1 MLHWNGKKHCRI
13 RVLLDTG
20 CSTPLISN
28 TLTDKQNIPCLKHE
42 PCIDIRNF
50 SGDTV
55 AGAGER
61 YTEPLLLQHRK
72 HHTQE
77 VFEVA
82 PLEPNVD
89 VFLPFWWIAKHN
101 PQGAWDSAKLRFS
114 TPHCLQNCTHHTAT
128 KLSFSLDQSVLLHP
142 EARVI
147 GYVAAM
153 SSNPLDLV
161 PEEFRQF
168 LDIMGKEAADALP
181 AHSSYDHEIRLKE
194 GEKPPWGP
202 IYPLSEIELGA
213 LREYLKEM
221 LSTGKIRRST
231 SSAGAPILFVP
242 KPHGRGLRLCV
253 DYRGINRITI
263 PNRYPLPLMQELQD
277 RIQGAQFFT
286 KIDLKNGY
294 HLVRIKEGE
303 EWKTA
308 FRTRYGLYEFLVM
321 PFGLTNAP
329 ATFQDM
335 MNHIFRDMIDLG
347 LLVYIDDLLIYA
359 KTKEE
364 HDGIVKEVLQRL
376 RVNRLAISADKC
388 AWRQSEV
395 EFLGYVIG
403 REGIKMSEEK
413 VKGVLEW
420 RSPAS
425 LVETQAF
432 LGFANFYRRFIKDYS
447 RVARPITELTKKSAK
462 DWKWTPEAEQ
472 AFTELKNRFTS
483 APILAHF
490 DPEQPVIVETDAS
503 DFALGSILSQRN
515 KENRLHP
522 VAFHSRKFTSAEI
535 NYEIHDKELLAI
547 VDSFKHW
554 RRYLEGAAHQ
564 VQVFSDHQNLEYF
577 TTTKVLNRRQARWA
591 QELAGIDFKIYYRP
605 GSKNGKPDALSR
617 RSEYRPEKGGSES
630 QPITT
635 VLHKSHF
642 AESESIQLAGTANTL
657 REGTALIISAA
668 RLGSLPARKWTKE
681 FLDLVRKE
689 GKKDPDYRKAL
700 EDLEM
705 EVAAQEEPVLNG
717 WMAEEGGVA
726 VQAGPVPKG
735 RKAKEEEPKSSR
747 REGVLGL
754 EDGCVYRK
762 GMLWIPD
769 NKNLIRQILESE
781 HNTKVAGHM
790 GQDKTIEL
798 IRRNFWWPKMD
809 DEIIDFV
816 RSCLQ
821 CQKNKAARHQPYGLL
836 TPMELPYAP
845 WQSIA
850 MDFITD
856 LPLSEQCDQLWVV
869 IDRFTKMAHFIPLPK
884 NGKTA
889 SDLAR
894 IFAREVWRHHG
905 LPSDI
910 VSDRDSRFTSAIWQE
925 FLKQSGIRPRMSTAF
940 HPQTDGQTERLNQ
953 TIEAYLRAFVSY
965 EQDDWVSLLPMAEF
979 AYNNSTTNATDM
991 SPFYANYGF
1000 HPTATNPSAV
1010 LPLNPASFAYGHW
1023 MHAIHGEAQKVL
1035 AKTQERMRR
1044 YADPYRKEPPVYQVG
1059 DLVMLNGK
1067 NIQTRRPSRKLDHK
1081 SHGPF
1086 QIERIISPLA
1096 VKLTLPRKWRIHDVF
1111 HVSLVEPY
1119 RVGNLQPAPDPSRTL
1134 READDVENSAEYD
1147 VDQIMGSTKKGRRV
1161 LYLVKWRDYPDRRD
1175 WTNEPFDNFSSE
1187 GALEELREFHRRNPT
1202 APRDYRLK
1210 D

>member
-1 MLHWNGKKHCRI
+1 
-13 RVLLDTG
+13 
-20 CSTPLISN
+20 
-28 TLTDKQNIPCLKHE
+28 
-42 PCIDIRNF
+42 
-50 SGDTV
+50 
-55 AGAGER
+55 
-61 YTEPLLLQHRK
+61 
-72 HHTQE
+72 
-77 VFEVA
+77 
-82 PLEPNVD
+82 
-89 VFLPFWWIAKHN
+89 
-101 PQGAWDSAKLRFS
+101 
-114 TPHCLQNCTHHTAT
+114 
-128 KLSFSLDQSVLLHP
+128 
-142 EARVI
+142 
-147 GYVAAM
+147 
-153 SSNPLDLV
+153 
-161 PEEFRQF
+161 
-168 LDIMGKEAADALP
+168 
-181 AHSSYDHEIRLKE
+181 
-194 GEKPPWGP
+194 
-202 IYPLSEIELGA
+202 
-213 LREYLKEM
+213 
-221 LSTGKIRRST
+221 
-231 SSAGAPILFVP
+231 
-242 KPHGRGLRLCV
+242 
-253 DYRGINRITI
+253 
-263 PNRYPLPLMQELQD
+263 MQELQD

-294 HLVRIKEGE
+294 HLVRMKEGE

-347 LLVYIDDLLIYA
+347 LLAYIDDLLIYA

-364 HDGIVKEVLQRL
+364 HDEIVKEVLQRL
-376 RVNRLAISADKC
+376 RANRLAISAEKC
-388 AWRQSEV
+388 AWRQPEV

-403 REGIKMSEEK
+403 RDGIKMSEEK

-420 RSPAS
+420 SSPAS
-425 LVETQAF
+425 LQETQAF

-447 RVARPITELTKKSAK
+447 RVARPITELTKETAK

-472 AFTELKNRFTS
+472 AFIELKNRFTS
-483 APILAHF
+483 APVLAHF
-490 DPEQPVIVETDAS
+490 DPERPVIVETDAS

-515 KENRLHP
+515 NENRLHP
-522 VAFHSRKFTSAEI
+522 VAFHSRKFTPAEI

-605 GSKNGKPDALSR
+605 GTQNGKPDALSR

-642 AESESIQLAGTANTL
+642 AENETIQVAGAANTL
-657 REGTALIISAA
+657 REGTAFIISAG

-681 FLDLVRKE
+681 FLDLVRNV
-689 GKKDPDYRKAL
+689 GRTDPEYRKAL
-700 EDLEM
+700 EKLQKM
-705 EVAAQEEPVLNG
+705 VAAQEEPVSKG
-717 WMAEEGGVA
+717 RMAEEN
-726 VQAGPVPKG
+726 
-735 RKAKEEEPKSSR
+735 RKAKPRSGWK
-747 REGVLGL
+747 EGVLGL

-762 GMLWIPD
+762 GMLWVPS
-769 NKNLIRQILESE
+769 NKDLIRQVLESE
-781 HNTKVAGHM
+781 HDTKVAGHM

-809 DEIIDFV
+809 EAIINFV

-821 CQKNKAARHQPYGLL
+821 CQRNKAARHQPYGLL

-856 LPLSEQCDQLWVV
+856 LPLSEQCDQLWVIV
-869 IDRFTKMAHFIPLPK
+869 DRFTKMAHFIPLLK
-884 NGKTA
+884 DGKTA
-889 SDLAR
+889 TDLAR

-905 LPSDI
+905 LPLDI
-910 VSDRDSRFTSAIWQE
+910 VSDRDSRFTSAVWQE
-925 FLKQSGIRPRMSTAF
+925 FLKLSGIKPRMSTAF

-1000 HPTATNPSAV
+1000 HPTATNPAAD
-1010 LPLNPASFAYGHW
+1010 LTLNPASFAYGHW
-1023 MHAIHGEAQKVL
+1023 MHAVYGEARKAL
-1035 AKTQERMRR
+1035 EKTQERMRR
-1044 YADPYRKEPPVYQVG
+1044 YADPHRKEPPVYQVG

-1081 SHGPF
+1081 NHGPF

-1096 VKLTLPRKWRIHDVF
+1096 VKLTLPQKWRIHDVF

-1119 RVGNLQPAPDPSRTL
+1119 RTSNLQATPDPSRTL
-1134 READDVENSAEYD
+1134 READDVENSEEYD
-1147 VDQIMGSTKKGRRV
+1147 VDEIMGSTKKGRRV
-1161 LYLVKWRDYPDRRD
+1161 LYLVKWLDYPDRRD
-1175 WTNEPFDNFSSE
+1175 WTNEPFDNFSE
-1187 GALEELREFHRRNPT
+1187 GGFEKLKEFHRRNPE
-1202 APRDYRLK
+1202 APRDYRLVK